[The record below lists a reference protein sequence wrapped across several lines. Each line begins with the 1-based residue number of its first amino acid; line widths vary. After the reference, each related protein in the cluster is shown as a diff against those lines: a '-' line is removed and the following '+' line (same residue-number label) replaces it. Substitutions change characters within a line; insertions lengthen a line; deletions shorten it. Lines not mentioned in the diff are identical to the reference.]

1 MANEFARRLRKG
13 MTDAERFVWAR
24 IRHRQILGLKFR
36 RQDPVG
42 PYIADF
48 VCHEIK
54 LVLELDGGQHANQ
67 IEADAARTRWFE
79 AEGYRVVR
87 FWNNE
92 IFEDWDAVA
101 QRLCESLPPDWSSP
115 SPVEDRTRESQ
126 PDIGSP

>member
-1 MANEFARRLRKG
+1 MANEFARRLRKE

-24 IRHRQILGLKFR
+24 IRHRQILGLEFR

-54 LVLELDGGQHANQ
+54 LVIELDGGQHATQ

-87 FWNNE
+87 FWNPE
-92 IFEDWDAVA
+92 VFEDWDAIA
-101 QRLCESLPPDWSSP
+101 QRLWEEWHFRGGRLYS
-115 SPVEDRTRESQ
+115 
-126 PDIGSP
+126 